1 MWTSLVVILACGAVT
16 AAHNILC
23 VFPTPAYSHNSVFNA
38 YMDELVK
45 DGHNVTVIT
54 TMPRN
59 VTHITQ
65 VDCSLPG
72 HYFQELVKN
81 STMIKKRGIVADET
95 TVTKKNYMGLVNM
108 VVREMQHE
116 NVREFLKTKQQF
128 DLVVCEAYISYI
140 LVFGYLFKAP
150 VIQLSSGY
158 GLVENF
164 ETMGIVER
172 NANKHPNL
180 WRSSQNASYEAILRR
195 EWAMLEQAQHGMMLN
210 NYGSHVPTMQKLR
223 QRVLM
228 LFINVPAIFDN
239 NRPVTSM
246 VQYLGG
252 MHLRPPTKDV
262 SFLDKH
268 KSVVY
273 VSFGSSINVMHMD
286 SGLIDE
292 FVRVFTRVPYTV
304 LWKISNDIHKLYN
317 MSSNVITSEWFP
329 QRDILN
335 HVNVKLFITQGG
347 VQSTDEA
354 VDSCVP
360 MLGIPMVGDQFYN
373 TGRYVSLKIG
383 QTINVL
389 RLEEEKL
396 DLKIVDMVQ
405 NHHYYKYN
413 LIRLKRYI
421 NDNVMTSLE
430 RSVYYTN
437 YVLRNK
443 ISLYYYK

>member
-1 MWTSLVVILACGAVT
+1 MWTAIVVVLASSA

-59 VTHITQ
+59 ITYITQ

-81 STMIKKRGIVADET
+81 STMIKKRGVVADET
-95 TVTKKNYMGLVNM
+95 TVTKENYMGLVDM

-116 NVREFLKTKQQF
+116 NVREFLQKDQMF

-150 VIQLSSGY
+150 VIQFSSGY

-172 NANKHPNL
+172 NPNTHPNL
-180 WRSSQNASYEAILRR
+180 WRSSQNASYEAILHR
-195 EWAMLEQAQHGMMLN
+195 EWAMLERAQHDIMRD
-210 NYGSHVPTMQKLR
+210 NYGTRVPTMKKLR

-239 NRPVTSM
+239 NRPVTPM
-246 VQYLGG
+246 VQYFGG
-252 MHLRPPTKDV
+252 MHLRSPTKDV

-268 KSVVY
+268 KNVVY
-273 VSFGSSINVMHMD
+273 VSFGSSIDAMEMD
-286 SGLIDE
+286 SGLIGE
-292 FVRVFTRVPYTV
+292 FVRAFARVPYMV
-304 LWKISNDIHKLYN
+304 LWKISNNVRDLYN
-317 MSSNVITSEWFP
+317 VSSNVIIREWFP

-335 HVNVKLFITQGG
+335 HANVKLFITQGG

-354 VDSCVP
+354 IDSCVP
-360 MLGIPMVGDQFYN
+360 LLGIPMVGDQFYN

-383 QTINVL
+383 QKIDVL
-389 RLEEEKL
+389 RLEQEEL
-396 DLKIVDMVQ
+396 ALKIMDMVQ
-405 NHHYYKYN
+405 NHSYYKNN
-413 LIRLKRYI
+413 LIQLKSYI
-421 NDNVMTSLE
+421 NDNSMTSLK
-430 RSVYYTN
+430 RSVIHQF
-437 YVLRNK
+437 VLRNK
-443 ISLYYYK
+443 IFLYYHK